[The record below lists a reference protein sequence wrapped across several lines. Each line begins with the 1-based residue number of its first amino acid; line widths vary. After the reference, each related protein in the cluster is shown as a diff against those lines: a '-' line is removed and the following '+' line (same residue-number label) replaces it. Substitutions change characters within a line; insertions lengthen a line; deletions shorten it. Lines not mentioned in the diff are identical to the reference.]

1 VTVSGSLRS
10 ATPIAAVALLAACA
24 QAPPAPDAPA
34 PRVFTKLVDTPRE
47 DAVRRHREYAAASR
61 AANDPAT
68 ALDHLQVAAM
78 LEPDNAAVRRDI
90 ASVQEQIRI
99 QAREHLEA
107 GRAAQRSNDLSRA
120 SSEFLRVLAVDPRN
134 AEAARALRDIDRQ
147 NMARAQA
154 GRAARVRVEDLF
166 AEARAAWAAPAPA
179 AGSAPPAAA
188 APRSATAAPAAAAAD
203 PREGYDLDM
212 RIEMMRAGDTTS
224 ALRELKAWVDAHPR
238 DRAARQRIGAA
249 VAERAK
255 DAESR
260 GQRAQALTLY
270 EQALA
275 LRGEPMAEWT
285 SRIAAL
291 KKAASDEYYN
301 EGVKLMRTDL
311 PAAIGKFEAALKVD
325 PQHTNAALRLRE
337 AKTMQDRLS
346 RVPAK

>member
-78 LEPDNAAVRRDI
+78 LEPDNAAVPRGHRVRAGTDPHTGS
-90 ASVQEQIRI
+90 ASTSKPAV
-99 QAREHLEA
+99 
-107 GRAAQRSNDLSRA
+107 QRSGRTTSPAHRR
-120 SSEFLRVLAVDPRN
+120 SSCGCSPVDPRN

-179 AGSAPPAAA
+179 AGE
-188 APRSATAAPAAAAAD
+188 RSARRRCAPLGDGGARRCGRGPARRLRPRHAD
-203 PREGYDLDM
+203 RDDARRRYD
-212 RIEMMRAGDTTS
+212 E
-224 ALRELKAWVDAHPR
+224 
-238 DRAARQRIGAA
+238 RAARAQGVGRRASERPRGAPA
-249 VAERAK
+249 DRRRPSPSAR
-255 DAESR
+255 R
-260 GQRAQALTLY
+260 T
-270 EQALA
+270 
-275 LRGEPMAEWT
+275 P
-285 SRIAAL
+285 
-291 KKAASDEYYN
+291 KAAASA
-301 EGVKLMRTDL
+301 R
-311 PAAIGKFEAALKVD
+311 
-325 PQHTNAALRLRE
+325 RR
-337 AKTMQDRLS
+337 
-346 RVPAK
+346 